1 MDRKNGLKN
10 HEKQELRKIK
20 TSAGTSSANYS
31 CRMNSNSSEQTQN
44 MEEYQFMYNKCVMR
58 SLLRDGKRF
67 DTRRTLQIEL
77 EMDKYRSSMKKY

>member
-1 MDRKNGLKN
+1 MDRKIGLQT

-31 CRMNSNSSEQTQN
+31 YRTSSNNAEQTQN
-44 MEEYQFMYNKCVMR
+44 MEEYQFMYNKGVMR